1 MSVSSAKARSSAV
14 LGGILLTILLLLI
27 LATGLDTPLLRPI
40 ATDHPDVAYFIE
52 RTFYWLF
59 AAVLWVYAIKK
70 EKQPLLI
77 WQENRYSVATHISHV
92 FSLFFV
98 ILISVVCINVFIS
111 PLTHEEP
118 SKVLHRIV
126 DFLRTNKFLLVYTAL
141 TAGVT
146 EELIFRGYLQ
156 PRLELIFKNPY
167 WAIFISSLIFGLAH
181 FRYGTIKNVIDPFL
195 IGLGLAIYY
204 WKYRNIKVAIILH
217 FLWDLAGLL
226 LLVKI
231 RSKQ

>member
-1 MSVSSAKARSSAV
+1 MSDSSPKPAAV
-14 LGGILLTILLLLI
+14 LQGVLLAILILLI
-27 LATGLDTPLLRPI
+27 LALGLDVPLLRPI
-40 ATDHPDVAYFIE
+40 ATDHPAITYFIE
-52 RTFYWLF
+52 RSFYWLF
-59 AAVLWVYAIKK
+59 IAVLWLYATKV

-77 WQENRYSVATHISHV
+77 WEENKYSAGTHISHV
-92 FSLFFV
+92 FALFF
-98 ILISVVCINVFIS
+98 IIMISVAFINFFLS
-111 PLTHEEP
+111 PLTHEES

-126 DFLRTNKFLLVYTAL
+126 DFLGKNLFLLVFTAL

-156 PRLELIFKNPY
+156 PRLELLLKNPY

-181 FRYGTIKNVIDPFL
+181 FRYGTVKNVVDPFI
-195 IGLGLAIYY
+195 IGLGLAVYY
-204 WKYRNIKVAIILH
+204 WRYRNIKVAIIFH

-231 RSKQ
+231 GAKQ